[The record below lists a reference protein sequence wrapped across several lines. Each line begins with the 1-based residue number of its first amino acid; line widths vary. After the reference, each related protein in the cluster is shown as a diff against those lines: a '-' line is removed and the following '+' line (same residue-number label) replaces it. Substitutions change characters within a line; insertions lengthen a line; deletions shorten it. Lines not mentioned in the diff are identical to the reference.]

1 MISAFLKLFETPL
14 PLASNVRLHFFIFWN
29 MGKTIFMG
37 SKAELFPRQENQGS
51 YIWCQEEI
59 DNAVAKLQLIAIEL
73 QWVNGF
79 FAVALSICACGSYGT
94 KITYYVYE
102 I

>member
-1 MISAFLKLFETPL
+1 
-14 PLASNVRLHFFIFWN
+14 

-79 FAVALSICACGSYGT
+79 FAVALRICACGSYGT
-94 KITYYVYE
+94 KITQLTDLMSHSTNETLLAGTPHLLY
-102 I
+102 